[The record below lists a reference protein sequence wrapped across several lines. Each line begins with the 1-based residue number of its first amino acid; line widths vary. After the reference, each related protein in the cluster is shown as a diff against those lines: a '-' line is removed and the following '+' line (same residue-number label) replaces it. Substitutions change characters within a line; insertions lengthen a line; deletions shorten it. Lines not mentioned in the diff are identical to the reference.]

1 MEENE
6 KVKQLIE
13 KSLSRLITE
22 DRHIL
27 QVNINERSLTHRLA
41 VYLEQELKN
50 FFPKLDGFSVDCEYN
65 RDGELPKKLITTIA
79 EIESNNTEAVTVYP
93 DIIIHKRGSA
103 SDSNFLVIEAKKS
116 NNTGSDA
123 VFEDKRKLRAYQ
135 IDLNYKYA
143 YFVILPVGNHAD
155 IPVSN
160 LLMQNFRN
168 IQELK
173 RAHEL
178 AVAKDFAKF
187 ISKPTSSY
195 SVIETPDPPD
205 AILKANSGEQ
215 VWVEI
220 TDVFRNEEEAKEAY
234 SWAFGGDVIY
244 KHPPGVIFEPDKA
257 ISYSTVEGVERK
269 LNKNS
274 YKNALNKYGKGML
287 ILWIDDPLFTPR
299 TLDRIKKNFYNKSL
313 SSDYFREVYIYC
325 CIDMRRVFTKIL
337 E

>member
-6 KVKQLIE
+6 RVKQLIE
-13 KSLSRLITE
+13 KSLNRLIVE

-27 QVNINERSLTHRLA
+27 VVNINERSLTHRLA
-41 VYLEQELKN
+41 MYLDQELKN
-50 FFPKLDGFSVDCEYN
+50 FFPELVGFSVDCEYN
-65 RDGELPKKLITTIA
+65 RDGDLPKKLITTIS

-93 DIIIHKRGSA
+93 DIIIHKPDSTPN
-103 SDSNFLVIEAKKS
+103 SNFLVIEAKKS
-116 NNTGSDA
+116 NNTRSQA
-123 VFEDKRKLRAYQ
+123 VFDDKRKLRAYQ

-143 YFVILPVGNHAD
+143 YFVILPVANHIN
-155 IPVSN
+155 IPTSN

-187 ISKPTSSY
+187 ISKPTSNY
-195 SVIETPDPPD
+195 SVVETPDPPD
-205 AILKANSGEQ
+205 AILKDNNGEQ
-215 VWVEI
+215 LWVEI
-220 TDVFRNEEEAKEAY
+220 TDVFRSEKEAKEAY
-234 SWAFGGDVIY
+234 SWAFGGDTVY
-244 KHPPGVIFEPDKA
+244 THPAGVIFEPDKV

-274 YKNALNKYGKGML
+274 YKTALDKYGKGIL
-287 ILWIDDPLFTPR
+287 ILWIDDPLFTQS
-299 TLDRIKKNFYNKSL
+299 TLDKIKKKFYTKSL
-313 SSDYFREVYIYC
+313 TSDYFREVYVFC
-325 CIDMRRVFTKIL
+325 PIDMSRIFVKIS